1 MDNKLSIIFSDHAS
15 KQLNER
21 KINVKLIRL
30 TVSYPAKLV
39 LYENKYIAY
48 RKFGKLYLK
57 VVFGK
62 VTENM
67 IIIITQ
73 HFVKKIP

>member
-1 MDNKLSIIFSDHAS
+1 MDELSIIFSDHAR
-15 KQLNER
+15 KQLKER
-21 KINVKLIRL
+21 KLDAKLIRL
-30 TVSYPAKLV
+30 TVTYPNKMV
-39 LYENKYIAY
+39 LYENKYFAY

-62 VTENM
+62 VAENM

>member
-1 MDNKLSIIFSDHAS
+1 MSFILLHII
-15 KQLNER
+15 QLFIYFLF
-21 KINVKLIRL
+21 KIRI
-30 TVSYPAKLV
+30 

-62 VTENM
+62 VAENM